1 MAPEDAAQATAAGVV
16 AVVVGALGVHPQV
29 LGYALTGAAVGTLA
43 APAVGRWR
51 AMFLFGA
58 VVALSA
64 LGGTWVSVR
73 WFNGD
78 RLHADVAASVLA
90 MLFHPLF
97 TAVVAGI
104 PSLGAW
110 LASRITGGKT

>member
-1 MAPEDAAQATAAGVV
+1 MAPEELTQATAAGVV

-51 AMFLFGA
+51 AMSLFA
-58 VVALSA
+58 
-64 LGGTWVSVR
+64 
-73 WFNGD
+73 
-78 RLHADVAASVLA
+78 
-90 MLFHPLF
+90 
-97 TAVVAGI
+97 AVVAGI